1 MRTVETADRVVA
13 MPQEHD
19 AVPPTRAVAP
29 ASSVGSA
36 RSLGPVGDAV
46 ADEAGLRA
54 AFLAYGSELLGF
66 ARRSLRGSAAAEDV
80 VQETFARAWR
90 SRHRFD
96 PELGSLRTWLFAIE
110 RRALLDLVGRQA
122 RQHTEPLEE
131 GDGVAVEDRVDA
143 ALLSWQLTTVLDRL
157 DEDHR
162 LVITELY
169 FNGRTSREVSSLFG
183 IPEGTVRSRAFYALR
198 TLRGHLEDVGRNP

>member
-1 MRTVETADRVVA
+1 VRTVDTTDRAVA
-13 MPQEHD
+13 VPPSHD

-29 ASSVGSA
+29 APSGGSDQ
-36 RSLGPVGDAV
+36 GPGLADDAV

-54 AFLAYGSELLGF
+54 AFLAHGSELLGF
-66 ARRSLRGSAAAEDV
+66 ARRSLRGSASAEDV

-110 RRALLDLVGRQA
+110 RRAVLDVVGRQA
-122 RQHTEPLEE
+122 RQQTEPLAD
-131 GDGVAVEDRVDA
+131 GDGAAIEDRVDA
-143 ALLSWQLTTVLDRL
+143 ALLSWQLATVLARL
-157 DEDHR
+157 DDDHR

-183 IPEGTVRSRAFYALR
+183 IPEGTVRSRAYYALR
-198 TLRGHLEDVGRNP
+198 TLRGHLEDVGWNP

>member
-1 MRTVETADRVVA
+1 VRAIETADHTVGVTTG
-13 MPQEHD
+13 HD
-19 AVPPTRAVAP
+19 AVPPTRAVEAP
-29 ASSVGSA
+29 LDHAV
-36 RSLGPVGDAV
+36 SLSLVGDAV

-66 ARRSLRGSAAAEDV
+66 ARRSLRGSSTAEDV

-110 RRALLDLVGRQA
+110 RRALLDVIGRQA
-122 RQHTEPLEE
+122 RQQTEPLGD
-131 GDGVAVEDRVDA
+131 GDGVALEDRVDA
-143 ALLSWQLTTVLDRL
+143 ALLSWQLATVLERL
-157 DEDHR
+157 DAEHR

-169 FNGRTSREVSSLFG
+169 FNGRTSREVSGLFG

-198 TLRGHLEDVGRNP
+198 TLRGLLEDVGWNP